1 MKDLEN
7 FQKRPFLALGYLY
20 KGDLYQESKE
30 PVKAIE
36 NLKIAESMFQEMDMG
51 FWLNRT
57 QNMLAI
63 LK

>member
-1 MKDLEN
+1 M
-7 FQKRPFLALGYLY
+7 GYLY
-20 KGDLYQESKE
+20 KAELYQDSRES
-30 PVKAIE
+30 VKAIE

-57 QNMLAI
+57 QNMLAT